1 MYFIKNIILEIS
13 YPVYTLTQNT
23 FLIWLVY
30 YHLNPTYVVEPNSLS
45 RLPAGLEYLEKPGI
59 SLCDLGNLEN
69 QGKFFENLENIFL
82 T

>member
-1 MYFIKNIILEIS
+1 MTKIIANTGSHFFNGTTLFDQLQNITSKIPGS
-13 YPVYTLTQNT
+13 
-23 FLIWLVY
+23 
-30 YHLNPTYVVEPNSLS
+30 
-45 RLPAGLEYLEKPGI
+45 PADLGNLEKPGI